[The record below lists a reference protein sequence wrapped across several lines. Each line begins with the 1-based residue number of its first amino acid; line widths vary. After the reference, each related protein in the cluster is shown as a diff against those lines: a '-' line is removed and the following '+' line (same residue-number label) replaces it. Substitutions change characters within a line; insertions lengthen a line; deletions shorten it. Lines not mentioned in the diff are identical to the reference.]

1 MPTSLSSRPYA
12 YRHVVATLHGCR
24 ANLLDDKLILNTAVK
39 AIHNA
44 NMQLAKTKTPNPLVY
59 KIEDDIMGGGVSVNA
74 LITTSHLTL
83 HTSRKF
89 ATVEFDCATCGCDSN
104 PWAAL
109 ETFRRALLPTHVA
122 MQYEIGEQP
131 ILTISPIRAITTSQR
146 TKQHLMVT

>member
-1 MPTSLSSRPYA
+1 MPARPYA

-24 ANLLDDKLILNTAVK
+24 ADLLDAKLMLNTTTK

-44 NMQLAKTKTPNPLVY
+44 NMQLAKTETANPLVY
-59 KIEDDIMGGGVSVNA
+59 RVDDDIMGGGVSVNA

-89 ATVEFDCATCGCDSN
+89 RTVEFDCATCGCDSD

-109 ETFRRALLPTHVA
+109 DTFKQTLKPTNVT
-122 MQYEIGEQP
+122 MQYQHGEHTL
-131 ILTISPIRAITTSQR
+131 LTIAPLRLIARS
-146 TKQHLMVT
+146 KQPKQVPPPPY